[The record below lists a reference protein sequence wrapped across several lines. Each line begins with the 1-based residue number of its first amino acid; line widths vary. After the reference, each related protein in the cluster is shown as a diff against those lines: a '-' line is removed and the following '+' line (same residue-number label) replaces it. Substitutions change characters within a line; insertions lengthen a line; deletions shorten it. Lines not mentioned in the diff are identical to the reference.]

1 MVAYVAEISDNSFEQ
16 EVLQSNIPVLVDFW
30 APWCGPCRS
39 LAPILEQVATTFAG
53 KIKFCKI
60 NIDDNEEVSARY
72 QIRSIPALLLFK
84 QGELVTTN
92 LGAITK
98 SNLVEFLEKHA

>member
-1 MVAYVAEISDNSFEQ
+1 MLAY
-16 EVLQSNIPVLVDFW
+16 FW